1 MREEDPA
8 VRGGQK
14 GGKIGGPKG
23 GEAPLHST
31 NVSAAQFARYMKSIN
46 FPADRDTI
54 IQTARSNGAPENVM
68 QYFNK
73 LPSRQYN
80 RANEVEQEFGKLK

>member
-23 GEAPLHST
+23 GEASLHSQK
-31 NVSAAQFARYMKSIN
+31 VSAAQFAQYMKGIG
-46 FPADRDTI
+46 FPADKNQI
-54 IQTARSNGAPENVM
+54 VQTAKSNGAPENVM
-68 QYFNK
+68 EFFNR
-73 LPSRQYN
+73 LPSRQYH